1 LARLNA
7 DATLKGFFQGVYF
20 HFLRHGWPRVPF
32 AFDRPDFIS
41 IMKSRIAECSSKRSW
56 IPAARLSQLL
66 FGGRDAPNEIDDM
79 VMVYIRKEVEELRR
93 WMRAAQDEMDQLSVY
108 RSDAEFIRLSINIVR
123 TFDRVKD
130 LSEVT
135 HGSERLSG
143 KMVPGRF
150 GLHEEEVASFRK
162 MAENRYD

>member
-1 LARLNA
+1 
-7 DATLKGFFQGVYF
+7 
-20 HFLRHGWPRVPF
+20 
-32 AFDRPDFIS
+32 
-41 IMKSRIAECSSKRSW
+41 
-56 IPAARLSQLL
+56 
-66 FGGRDAPNEIDDM
+66 M